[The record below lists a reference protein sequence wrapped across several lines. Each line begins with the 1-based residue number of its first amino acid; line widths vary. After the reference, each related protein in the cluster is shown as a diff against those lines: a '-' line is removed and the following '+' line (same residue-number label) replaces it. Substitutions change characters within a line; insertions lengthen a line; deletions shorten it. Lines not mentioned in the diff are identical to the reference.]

1 LLILVRLNTVAVL
14 EETKDVALIM
24 EEEEVVGIMVTTMV
38 VGIME
43 TIMVATI
50 ITSLEH
56 VHLTMEEGR
65 EVLFPRMLM
74 EADTLEEEDG
84 IMEGVGIMQDQ
95 DPAII
100 LVTIMDGI
108 MEEMVDTEEDAL
120 EIVSVQV
127 H

>member
-1 LLILVRLNTVAVL
+1 
-14 EETKDVALIM
+14 M
-24 EEEEVVGIMVTTMV
+24 VGIMETIMV

-43 TIMVATI
+43 TIMVAII

-84 IMEGVGIMQDQ
+84 IMEGVGIMQDRDENRNFGNFKIDQ
-95 DPAII
+95 LTMLKHLQGNGNLTLEKSICHVRAEKHFLTFTKTIAFTRVI
-100 LVTIMDGI
+100 L
-108 MEEMVDTEEDAL
+108 
-120 EIVSVQV
+120 
-127 H
+127 

>member
-1 LLILVRLNTVAVL
+1 
-14 EETKDVALIM
+14 M
-24 EEEEVVGIMVTTMV
+24 

-43 TIMVATI
+43 TIMVAII

-84 IMEGVGIMQDQ
+84 IMEGVGIMQDRDENRNFGNFKIDQ
-95 DPAII
+95 LTMLKHLQGNGKLTLGKSICHVRAEKHFLTFTKTIAFTRVI
-100 LVTIMDGI
+100 L
-108 MEEMVDTEEDAL
+108 
-120 EIVSVQV
+120 
-127 H
+127 